1 MLLDFLFSQT
11 QRTRLDLDACAGCV
25 DTSENVKK
33 KERKKKTL
41 DSWAKKRNCIGIEN
55 ESDADENAGRREN
68 KGGKKKEIGKNRQS
82 DKRGN
87 S

>member
-1 MLLDFLFSQT
+1 M
-11 QRTRLDLDACAGCV
+11 

-55 ESDADENAGRREN
+55 ESDADENAGREGRGRTREE
-68 KGGKKKEIGKNRQS
+68 KEIGKNRQS